1 MCYHPAVAPTSI
13 RYFADGRGREPVRE
27 YVEALRRSGN
37 LGAVAS
43 FCHLIELI
51 EARRTSGDAAGSDD
65 RRSERVWEL
74 RFGDHPCARSGGSE
88 KNERSLAVGRTGSD
102 ALKHLRDL
110 TDRHPGL
117 RAEYERLQPRFDL
130 IRQLVRARKRANL
143 TQRELGERI
152 GVSRNVITRLE
163 SGEHTPRLETAQQ
176 AARALGYRLEVK
188 LVRERPRARA

>member
-1 MCYHPAVAPTSI
+1 M
-13 RYFADGRGREPVRE
+13 
-27 YVEALRRSGN
+27 
-37 LGAVAS
+37 
-43 FCHLIELI
+43 
-51 EARRTSGDAAGSDD
+51 
-65 RRSERVWEL
+65 
-74 RFGDHPCARSGGSE
+74 
-88 KNERSLAVGRTGSD
+88 GRTGSD
-102 ALKHLRDL
+102 ALEHLRGL
-110 TDRHPGL
+110 TERHPDL

-188 LVRERPRARA
+188 LVRERPQARA